1 MESKRE
7 VERKMVMVGFLK
19 ILTSNFRFS
28 KEQVE
33 KSLKRIQLTNTTFS
47 KI

>member
-1 MESKRE
+1 
-7 VERKMVMVGFLK
+7 MVMVGFLK
-19 ILTSNFRFS
+19 ILTSNVRFS
-28 KEQVE
+28 KEQAE